1 MVLRSSRSSREMR
14 RRDQPCAANCCIAFC
29 SCTLRTFAIASAVMP
44 LEEHSAEIYRRLKV
58 GNLESVKRDHF
69 RPEVVPF
76 QRPLTLRGA
85 ISYGPFVVEGTCFVG
100 RPIVRAYKLA
110 NDLNCAGV
118 ALDVTAR
125 E

>member
-29 SCTLRTFAIASAVMP
+29 SCTLRTFAIAPAVMP
-44 LEEHSAEIYRRLKV
+44 REEHSAEIYVRLKV

-76 QRPLTLRGA
+76 QRPLTAR
-85 ISYGPFVVEGTCFVG
+85 Y
-100 RPIVRAYKLA
+100 RRRARIAVFGIAVFFICIL
-110 NDLNCAGV
+110 LLMV
-118 ALDVTAR
+118 
-125 E
+125 